1 MTRINQH
8 RTNPSQAV
16 SNFKGRWDSVFGW
29 PSTAVST
36 WLNGGLFGGGVFTLS
51 AEDADDT
58 QTYQDVTR
66 YIWTGDGSFTVSKA
80 GYADIFMIG
89 GGGGGSQ
96 GGGGQIG
103 GGGGAGG
110 VLHITDVYIDKGTWD
125 VDVGGSGSETFI
137 YEDGNISAPLTDARM
152 GANADV
158 KSNFAVSASRGGN
171 GAGGNGGDPGGDH
184 ALNDE
189 QQGSGG
195 GGGTNSN
202 LNVPGTGGT
211 GGSSGDIG
219 YDGKQGLSSSGGY
232 YNGGG
237 GGGAGGV
244 GTGNSSYG
252 GSFTDGGDGIT
263 NTYASGSGASAYYAV
278 GGSSDLWTVFW
289 VSTNN
294 KCDTAV
300 YEDIGG
306 WSGWQTDDADNYGD
320 ANTGSGGGGGYTV
333 SGSGGSGLVILMTRL
348 EDA

>member
-1 MTRINQH
+1 MTRVNQH

-36 WLNGGLFGGGVFTLS
+36 WLNGGLFGGVFALS

-66 YIWTGDGSFTVSKA
+66 YIWTSNGTFTVSTA
-80 GYADIFMIG
+80 GYVDLFMIG
-89 GGGGGSQ
+89 GGGGGSS
-96 GGGGQIG
+96 GASGQIG
-103 GGGGAGG
+103 GAGGAGG
-110 VLHITDVYIDKGTWD
+110 VLHLTDVYIEKGTWD
-125 VDVGGSGSETFI
+125 VDVGGGGSDSFI

-152 GANADV
+152 DAHGTA
-158 KSNFAVSASRGGN
+158 KSNQAVSAGFGGN
-171 GAGGNGGDPGGDH
+171 GSGAAGGVSGGDH
-184 ALNDE
+184 CQTDS
-189 QQGSGG
+189 QRGSGG

-202 LNVPGTGGT
+202 LNVPGTGGA
-211 GGSSGDIG
+211 GGASGDIG
-219 YDGKQGLSSSGGY
+219 YDGKPGQSSSSGY
-232 YNGGG
+232 YNGGA

-252 GSFTDGGDGIT
+252 GSFTDGGDGIP

-294 KCDTAV
+294 KCDTAA

-306 WSGWQTDDADNYGD
+306 WSCWQTDDANNYGNV
-320 ANTGSGGGGGYTV
+320 NTGSGGGGGYTV
-333 SGSGGSGLVILMTRL
+333 AGGGGSGLIILMTRL